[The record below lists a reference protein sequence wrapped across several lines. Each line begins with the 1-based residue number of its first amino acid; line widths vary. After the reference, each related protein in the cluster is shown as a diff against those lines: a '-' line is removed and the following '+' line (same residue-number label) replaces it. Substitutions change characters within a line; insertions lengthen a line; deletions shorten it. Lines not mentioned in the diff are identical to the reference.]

1 MGNDCI
7 HDNKHATMTGFEK
20 GLPKWKISSFCK
32 YVQKHENLKI
42 DILIFWLK
50 QHFETLWNDCID
62 LIKDITCCY
71 EVYNLEIPYF
81 HKIAYSMQ
89 YIQNTKYDFIKY
101 NLLKTKSYIGI

>member
-1 MGNDCI
+1 MKNI
-7 HDNKHATMTGFEK
+7 IILQNS
-20 GLPKWKISSFCK
+20 P
-32 YVQKHENLKI
+32 KHENMKI

-62 LIKDITCCY
+62 LIKDIICCY
-71 EVYNLEIPYF
+71 EVYNLEIQYF

-101 NLLKTKSYIGI
+101 KLVKGEIIYRHINMKQNSIFQFYSFVS